1 MPSARARQAL
11 HHRIVDRI
19 GRARGER
26 RRIRLEERAF
36 ARAAAPRR
44 FAGRVHVR
52 LQRADRR
59 EPRRRAHDEDAAVP
73 PVVAG
78 LQVLLSE
85 LLMRLLDEAVDRV
98 AARVAVRAGERRAD
112 LDVAV
117 ARFRAARQHAERD
130 DRAVLRVARGQRDRF
145 LERAR
150 IGHRVIG
157 GHRGEHGVAVMRE
170 RFERGERERGGRVAR
185 GRLEQDARI
194 EAACVD
200 LRGAREAMLL
210 AADEQ
215 QRIGELGVRDARE
228 AARGGGQRRFVGDQI
243 DQLFRMMLARQR
255 PEARAGAARENHGQ
269 DARQGAVRRGGS
281 GLRGEI
287 GHRFIPESAGKR
299 PANA

>member
-1 MPSARARQAL
+1 M
-11 HHRIVDRI
+11 
-19 GRARGER
+19 
-26 RRIRLEERAF
+26 
-36 ARAAAPRR
+36 
-44 FAGRVHVR
+44 
-52 LQRADRR
+52 
-59 EPRRRAHDEDAAVP
+59 
-73 PVVAG
+73 
-78 LQVLLSE
+78 
-85 LLMRLLDEAVDRV
+85 
-98 AARVAVRAGERRAD
+98 
-112 LDVAV
+112 
-117 ARFRAARQHAERD
+117 
-130 DRAVLRVARGQRDRF
+130 
-145 LERAR
+145 
-150 IGHRVIG
+150 IG

-194 EAACVD
+194 EAACAD